1 MAAGKRFSIGSL
13 THIKYD
19 ENTRGTDTFDIQETM
34 KLTNE

>member
-19 ENTRGTDTFDIQETM
+19 ENTRGTDTFDI
-34 KLTNE
+34 